1 MKKKKLTITEADY
14 LLANRRASRLE
25 EIQEH
30 GHPVRLRRMIHKS
43 KKAYDRNQSK
53 RAAIKRDDSSF
64 FSVNEI
70 LIQNALRVAR
80 IIPEW
85 DVYYKLG
92 EVHKQIYTLP
102 INFNEKNRA
111 KYSPNRTK

>member
-1 MKKKKLTITEADY
+1 MKQKKLTITEADF

-25 EIQEH
+25 EFQEH

-64 FSVNEI
+64 FVAIISV
-70 LIQNALRVAR
+70 
-80 IIPEW
+80 
-85 DVYYKLG
+85 
-92 EVHKQIYTLP
+92 
-102 INFNEKNRA
+102 
-111 KYSPNRTK
+111 